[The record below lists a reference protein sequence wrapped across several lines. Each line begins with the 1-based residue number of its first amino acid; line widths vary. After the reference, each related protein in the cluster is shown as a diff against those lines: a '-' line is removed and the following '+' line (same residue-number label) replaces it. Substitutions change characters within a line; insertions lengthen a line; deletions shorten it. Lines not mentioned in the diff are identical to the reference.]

1 MEIMNKQIYD
11 KNRREFCL
19 TQTGDNSSED
29 IFSNCSE
36 QIIQGNVVFRTV
48 IFCQNK
54 ISGMM
59 GIYFFKVSKKAGT
72 YIVSQYDLR
81 IWEGRAHHELPLVH
95 VLGTQRG
102 AHKGGGKIRAVPSGG
117 QGGVLNSLE
126 SLFSSLLFIT

>member
-1 MEIMNKQIYD
+1 
-11 KNRREFCL
+11 
-19 TQTGDNSSED
+19 
-29 IFSNCSE
+29 
-36 QIIQGNVVFRTV
+36 
-48 IFCQNK
+48 
-54 ISGMM
+54 MM
-59 GIYFFKVSKKAGT
+59 GVYFFKVSKKAGT